1 METMRNKES
10 AALIDRFFGASSCSL
25 KWRVKTLIRNLQYLC
40 NLSFY
45 ALTQGDK
52 SEKPKIKYS
61 REGALAPNYAKPVC
75 LFCSY
80 DNESIVRQGVYHYL
94 KQLALAGFEVI
105 FISSSDTISDVDLT
119 KLPGYCTRI
128 ISRENK
134 GYDFYGWKIGLEQ
147 YPQYHLHSGLLLAN
161 DSVLGPLFDIS
172 DIITRLENFDADII
186 SMTDNFRFYPHL
198 QSYFLYCK
206 KPVILSEV
214 FIRFFD
220 QVKVA
225 GFKTET
231 IRKYEAGFSRLLG
244 QRYRLGALYCL
255 EHVLDQIRYL
265 QRPKDWID
273 PTIRLWKP
281 LITQFKFPFLK
292 KSLMTKQGLSIQEIS
307 LVLAESSST
316 FDCDMLA
323 EWNAGPTQ
331 KASVRSRSI

>member
-1 METMRNKES
+1 MRNKKI
-10 AALIDRFFGASSCSL
+10 AALIDRFFGTSSSSL
-25 KWRVKTLIRNLQYLC
+25 KWRIKTLIRNLQHLC
-40 NLSFY
+40 NLLFY
-45 ALTQGDK
+45 ALTQGGR

-61 REGALAPNYAKPVC
+61 RKEALAPNYAKPVC

-80 DNESIVRQGVYHYL
+80 DSESVIRPYVYYYL
-94 KQLALAGFEVI
+94 KHLVLAGFEVI
-105 FISSSDTISDVDLT
+105 FISSSDTISDADLT
-119 KLPGYCTRI
+119 KLPEYCTRI
-128 ISRENK
+128 INRENK
-134 GYDFYGWKIGLEQ
+134 GYDFYGWKVGLDQ

-206 KPVILSEV
+206 KPVILSEE

-225 GFKTET
+225 GFKTEI

-244 QRYRLGALYCL
+244 QRYRLGALYSL
-255 EHVLDQIRYL
+255 EHVLDQIQYL
-265 QRPKDWID
+265 ERPKNWID

-292 KSLMTKQGLSIQEIS
+292 KILITTQGASIQEIS

-316 FDCDMLA
+316 FDRDML
-323 EWNAGPTQ
+323 ETYLH
-331 KASVRSRSI
+331 